1 SFAAKKVKFDVDSDI
16 SSGELLFNGQSVG
29 TIKDGK
35 LEGAGFIWNEDGNL
49 QIKQELGDLEL
60 LSTPLDFDG
69 DEYLEKDYSQDQ
81 SIFQPESFHIVPD
94 TNATSGDFYINDKK
108 AETFDKEDDIYS
120 IDVVP
125 TQKPYKV
132 QLKQSFED
140 EEINS
145 DTETV
150 EPTDY
155 VDSTAY
161 VTLDVEE
168 EIDEFDIESRLDDL
182 YFDVSDYTDEDF
194 DFEDEE
200 TKSLAGYFSGGT
212 DNEEF
217 IDFKDNFIGP
227 SRKSDKKDYVVCYL
241 QEVEDVTRTGENS
254 YDVQYVVNYDTYYDD
269 DTDHNNQYFRY
280 KKANL
285 VVEDETIRIKDLG
298 GADNFEEVAAS
309 DYE

>member
-1 SFAAKKVKFDVDSDI
+1 MS
-16 SSGELLFNGQSVG
+16 
-29 TIKDGK
+29 
-35 LEGAGFIWNEDGNL
+35 
-49 QIKQELGDLEL
+49 
-60 LSTPLDFDG
+60 
-69 DEYLEKDYSQDQ
+69 
-81 SIFQPESFHIVPD
+81 FQP
-94 TNATSGDFYINDKK
+94 KK
-108 AETFDKEDDIYS
+108 A
-120 IDVVP
+120 
-125 TQKPYKV
+125 YKV

-217 IDFKDNFIGP
+217 IDFKDNFIGTVESP
-227 SRKSDKKDYVVCYL
+227 IKKIMWCVIC
-241 QEVEDVTRTGENS
+241 
-254 YDVQYVVNYDTYYDD
+254 
-269 DTDHNNQYFRY
+269 
-280 KKANL
+280 KK
-285 VVEDETIRIKDLG
+285 
-298 GADNFEEVAAS
+298 
-309 DYE
+309 

>member
-1 SFAAKKVKFDVDSDI
+1 
-16 SSGELLFNGQSVG
+16 
-29 TIKDGK
+29 
-35 LEGAGFIWNEDGNL
+35 
-49 QIKQELGDLEL
+49 
-60 LSTPLDFDG
+60 
-69 DEYLEKDYSQDQ
+69 
-81 SIFQPESFHIVPD
+81 
-94 TNATSGDFYINDKK
+94 
-108 AETFDKEDDIYS
+108 
-120 IDVVP
+120 
-125 TQKPYKV
+125 
-132 QLKQSFED
+132 
-140 EEINS
+140 NS

-168 EIDEFDIESRLDDL
+168 EIDEFDIESRLDEL
-182 YFDVSDYTDEDF
+182 YFDVSDYTDEDLDF
-194 DFEDEE
+194 DETD